1 MERYH
6 SFSAFYP
13 FYINEHSNLTSRRL
27 HVIGLGLALCCLLG
41 GLVINW
47 RISLAAP
54 LFGYGL
60 GFLGHYAFEHNRPA
74 SFRHPLYSLLSD
86 FRMFF
91 EVVSGRRAF

>member
-13 FYINEHSNLTSRRL
+13 FYITEHSNPTSRRL
-27 HVIGLGLALCCLLG
+27 HVIGLALALCCLLG
-41 GLVINW
+41 GLVLNW
-47 RISLAAP
+47 RLSLAAP
-54 LFGYGL
+54 LFGYGF

-74 SFRHPLYSLLSD
+74 SFRHPLYSLLAD